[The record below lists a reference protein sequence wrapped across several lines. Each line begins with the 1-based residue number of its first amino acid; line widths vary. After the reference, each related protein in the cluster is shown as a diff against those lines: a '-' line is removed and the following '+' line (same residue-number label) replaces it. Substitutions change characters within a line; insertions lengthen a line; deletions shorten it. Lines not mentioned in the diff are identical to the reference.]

1 MTKFN
6 HKKILKVA
14 EGVIIAGTVAF
25 IASALGAIIIHM
37 ILNPGAVSGASF
49 GIYG

>member
-1 MTKFN
+1 MKHN
-6 HKKILKVA
+6 HARILKIA
-14 EGVIIAGTVAF
+14 EGVIIAGTVTF

-37 ILNPGAVSGASF
+37 ILNPGSVSGASF